1 MNRSNHP
8 IAGPR
13 RCNTANKDTS
23 IESSLVAS
31 AVKMHLKIV
40 PLLRLIPR

>member
-1 MNRSNHP
+1 MNRNNQP
-8 IAGPR
+8 ITGYR
-13 RCNTANKDTS
+13 RCSTANKDTS

-31 AVKMHLKIV
+31 VVKINLKTA